1 MEWKGA
7 VMSKKEKKIK
17 TNAIR
22 MVEDAGIPYDEYTY
36 EVKGEFSDG
45 VSSAHKIGLPV
56 EMTFKT
62 LVLVGTDKQYMVC
75 VIPVAEEL
83 DLKKAARHFKEKKLE
98 MIHVKEINKVSG
110 YIRGGC
116 SPIGMK
122 KQYPTAID
130 ETALLFDKIGVSG
143 GRIGLTICLDP
154 EKLAKLVGAEFTSL
168 TKE

>member
-1 MEWKGA
+1 MA
-7 VMSKKEKKIK
+7 KKEKKIK

-22 MVEDAGIPYDEYTY
+22 MVEQAGIAYEEYTY
-36 EVKGEFSDG
+36 EVKGEFTDG
-45 VSSAHKIGLPV
+45 ISSV
-56 EMTFKT
+56 FKT

-98 MIHVKEINKVSG
+98 MIHVKDINKVTG

-116 SPIGMK
+116 SPVGMK
-122 KQYPTAID
+122 KPYPTAID
-130 ETALLFDKIGVSG
+130 ETALLYDKIGVSG

-154 EKLAKLVGAEFTSL
+154 KELAGLVHAEFTSL
-168 TKE
+168 TK